1 MSYQAAWLTQQ
12 QIVMHALDFDLRITP
27 PADLSALAEDLDR
40 TVQQTAMG
48 ILGIIIITII
58 I

>member
-1 MSYQAAWLTQQ
+1 
-12 QIVMHALDFDLRITP
+12 
-27 PADLSALAEDLDR
+27 LSALAEDLDR